1 MKKYLV
7 FAMCCGLLMACD
19 NKAGSE
25 TTDEEQPVSH
35 PVVLNGTNFP
45 DENFRAIVCYLFDA
59 EEGDTIQADRFSEV
73 EDLDLH
79 DYWLIDLKGIE
90 YFTALEQLDCSDN
103 LLKEIDVS
111 KNAELK
117 SLDCGYNRLT
127 AIDVTHNPQ
136 LVGLGCSCN
145 QLTSVDVTKNP
156 ELENLLCNE
165 NTLESI
171 DVSNNPKLRE
181 LGVNECGLKVLDV
194 SKNLELEKL
203 YCNKNKFRELD
214 LSNNV
219 KLTNLYCNQPFYRH
233 INIKRPAGKPNLGKE
248 SSHMWST
255 KLSHSYW
262 HTPGN
267 MRILSMRDNI
277 ELTPRD

>member
-25 TTDEEQPVSH
+25 TTDEEQPVQP
-35 PVVLNGTNFP
+35 PVVLNETNFP

-90 YFTALEQLDCSDN
+90 CFTALEQLDCSDN

-127 AIDVTHNPQ
+127 AI
-136 LVGLGCSCN
+136 
-145 QLTSVDVTKNP
+145 
-156 ELENLLCNE
+156 
-165 NTLESI
+165 
-171 DVSNNPKLRE
+171 
-181 LGVNECGLKVLDV
+181 
-194 SKNLELEKL
+194 
-203 YCNKNKFRELD
+203 
-214 LSNNV
+214 
-219 KLTNLYCNQPFYRH
+219 QPFYRH